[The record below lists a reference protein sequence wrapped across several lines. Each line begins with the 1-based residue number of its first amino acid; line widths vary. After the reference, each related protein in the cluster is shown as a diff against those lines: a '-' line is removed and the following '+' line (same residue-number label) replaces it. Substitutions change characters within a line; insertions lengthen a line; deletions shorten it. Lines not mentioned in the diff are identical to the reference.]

1 MTGKLLPSFGSNF
14 NWHGYTKEWFQAAAD
29 QGEPMV
35 RRCKSTQDSQVDPG
49 FAPGQPRVY
58 RALYFQSL
66 NMEHDEPLSS
76 FASNFNLRRY
86 TMAQLQLGK
95 MYATGRLG
103 VERDYRLAKRY
114 LVLCLGRAVQVD
126 PKLTLD

>member
-1 MTGKLLPSFGSNF
+1 MTGQLLSIFGFHF
-14 NWHGYTKEWFQAAAD
+14 NLHRYIKEWFQAAAD

-35 RRCKSTQDSQVDPG
+35 RRCKLTPDSQVDPG
-49 FAPGQPRVY
+49 FAPGQPRVN
-58 RALYFQSL
+58 RAEFQSL
-66 NMEHDEPLSS
+66 NMKYDEPLSS
-76 FASNFNLRRY
+76 FAFNLNLRRY

-114 LVLCLGRAVQVD
+114 LVLCLGRAVHS
-126 PKLTLD
+126 